1 VGGIFGRMQ
10 TVGKEVFRMGHKD
23 DIFKTLDAVV
33 SLIKE
38 KQEDEHFLSQVVD
51 KVGLDYITS
60 RVFVGGGD

>member
-1 VGGIFGRMQ
+1 
-10 TVGKEVFRMGHKD
+10 VGKEVFRMGHKD